1 LRRGF
6 ANQNRKIEG
15 AVAAVIRVVAA
26 VKPGACAA
34 GEVEGVSALKR
45 QAKNLSG
52 GESLM
57 SQCRGCLHFRKVPAL
72 VSPFYYAAKP
82 IKV

>member
-1 LRRGF
+1 M
-6 ANQNRKIEG
+6 
-15 AVAAVIRVVAA
+15 AAVIRVVAA

-45 QAKNLSG
+45 QAKDLSG

-57 SQCRGCLHFRKVPAL
+57 SQCRGCLHPRQVPSLGQPVLLCRSANKGVKGPTKDFL
-72 VSPFYYAAKP
+72 GN
-82 IKV
+82 